1 MQLIDC
7 TKNLE
12 MGCPLNDVD
21 LRRTFF
27 GVCLP
32 VRIALAFALYVINTE
47 AVECG
52 TDCIG
57 GHLVL
62 RWLTFGAAAVIVV
75 SFIYQDTRRKNRGF
89 FGGKIWW
96 NNWRKVNILNY
107 FAAAMFLLFNKY
119 GSHYFLFADV
129 ALTFAY
135 AVLRRVFIFY
145 V

>member
-1 MQLIDC
+1 MLANRLIV
-7 TKNLE
+7 T
-12 MGCPLNDVD
+12 MGCPLNNVE
-21 LRRTFF
+21 LRRAFF
-27 GVCLP
+27 GICLP
-32 VRIALAFALYVINTE
+32 VRIAIAFALYVINEE
-47 AVECG
+47 AVDCG

-62 RWLTFGAAAVIVV
+62 RWLTFGAATLGLAN
-75 SFIYQDTRRKNRGF
+75 FIYTDLQRRERGF
-89 FGGKIWW
+89 FGGTVWW
-96 NNWRKVNILNY
+96 KNWRKVQMLNY
-107 FAAAMFLLFNKY
+107 FAAAMFLLFDKH